1 MTKPSNERRE
11 LNRSTQEL
19 CTSELDAVVGGNL
32 FKFLSDILKA
42 QSDTLRS
49 ISRNIR

>member
-11 LNRSTQEL
+11 LNCSTHEL
-19 CTSELDAVVGGNL
+19 SATELNTVIGGTF

-42 QSDTLRS
+42 QSDTQKS
-49 ISRNIR
+49 IARNVR